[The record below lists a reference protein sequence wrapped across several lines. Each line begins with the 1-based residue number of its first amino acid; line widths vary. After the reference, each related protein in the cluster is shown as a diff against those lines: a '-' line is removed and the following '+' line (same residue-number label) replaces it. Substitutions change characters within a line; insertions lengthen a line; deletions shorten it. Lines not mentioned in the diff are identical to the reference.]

1 MKKAL
6 AILSLVLCLVLCA
19 SVALAAGD
27 TLVVGNP
34 IDAVSLDPHRTNDA
48 ASARPMA
55 QI

>member
-27 TLVVGNP
+27 TLIVAKRVVL
-34 IDAVSLDPHRTNDA
+34 ALL
-48 ASARPMA
+48 
-55 QI
+55 